1 MIYLH
6 IALAII
12 FSIISGISKSITD
25 LSDEGKLKG
34 NPKYWIKD
42 ESWIQKWK
50 DGDNKKGE
58 KFWQSSGIFVSITD
72 AWHLFGLI
80 ERVSFVVTYVNVG
93 ILTKYS
99 PWFWFMLLCYPLFFL
114 VFHLFHD
121 TLKVFKK

>member
-58 KFWQSSGIFVSITD
+58 KFWQSSGIFV
-72 AWHLFGLI
+72 
-80 ERVSFVVTYVNVG
+80 NVG